1 MSGRWPIPGT
11 SWTSDAMPTPA
22 PSSGAEDLLREL
34 APQVLGALVRRFG
47 HFDTAEDAVQEA
59 LLAAATQWPA
69 DGIPARPRGWLITVA
84 SRRLTDLLRAEQ
96 ARRRR
101 EETVTG
107 QILPGEWH
115 HPAADAQA
123 SAADDTLI
131 LLFLCCHPALSPAS
145 QIALPLRAVGGLS
158 PSESGRASLV
168 PGASMTRRITRAKQ
182 TIRQAGL

>member
-1 MSGRWPIPGT
+1 
-11 SWTSDAMPTPA
+11 MPP
-22 PSSGAEDLLREL
+22 PEPEDLLRQL

-59 LLAAATQWPA
+59 LLAAATQWPTE
-69 DGIPARPRGWLITVA
+69 GIPASPRGWLITVA

-107 QILPGEWH
+107 QIPAGEWH

-131 LLFLCCHPALSPAS
+131 
-145 QIALPLRAVGGLS
+145 
-158 PSESGRASLV
+158 
-168 PGASMTRRITRAKQ
+168 
-182 TIRQAGL
+182 